1 MNNIIFID
9 INGKKIMNIGI
20 IGVGY
25 VGLVSSVCFASL
37 GNTVYSI
44 DIDEKKIDNL
54 RNGII
59 PIYEEGLSELLENN
73 KERIKFTTSLSSIID
88 NIDILFCAVGT
99 PMSEN
104 GSADLRYVINVAE
117 DFARSINKYTIFVT
131 KSTVPV
137 GTHDIVK
144 ETIDSTFKELN
155 KNVEYD
161 IVSNPEFLREGSAIN
176 DFLFPDRIVIGCNS
190 DRSKSLMTELYKNYI
205 DKLFITDLSTSEMI
219 KYASNSMLATRISFM
234 NELSNLC
241 DKVGANIEDVSYGMG
256 TDKRIGNKFL
266 NAGCG
271 YGGSC
276 FPKDVRAL
284 IYSGKENGVDLSILR
299 KVDEIN
305 TNQKMIL
312 IDKFKEYFK
321 GYFFGDICVCI
332 WGLSFKPNTD
342 DIREATSLSMINWL
356 KDNVRCVNLYDPIVK
371 DIPIKSDNITFY
383 DNKYDALDGV
393 DCLFIVTEWDEFKNV
408 DFELIKMNMNN
419 ICIIDG
425 RNIYSLDEMVDKGF
439 DYISIGRKKI
449 NK

>member
-1 MNNIIFID
+1 
-9 INGKKIMNIGI
+9 MNIGI

-44 DIDEKKIDNL
+44 DIDEKKIDDL

-73 KERIKFTTSLSSIID
+73 KKRIKFTTSLSSIID

-104 GSADLRYVINVAE
+104 GSADLRYVISVAE

-137 GTHDIVK
+137 GTHDVIK

-190 DRSKSLMTELYKNYI
+190 DRSKSLMTELYKDYI

-284 IYSGKENGVDLSILR
+284 IYSGKENGVDLSILK
-299 KVDEIN
+299 KVDESN

-321 GYFFGDICVCI
+321 SYFLDDICVCI

-342 DIREATSLSMINWL
+342 DIREATSLSMVNWL

-449 NK
+449 NKNF

>member
-1 MNNIIFID
+1 
-9 INGKKIMNIGI
+9 MNIGI

-37 GNTVYSI
+37 GHTVYSI
-44 DIDEKKIDNL
+44 DIDNKKIDNL

-59 PIYEEGLSELLENN
+59 PIYENGLEELLCSCSDN
-73 KERIKFTTSLSSIID
+73 ITFSTDLSSVID
-88 NIDILFCAVGT
+88 SIDILFCAVGT

-104 GSADLRYVINVAE
+104 GSADLRYVLSVAE
-117 DFARSINKYTIFVT
+117 EFARCINKYTIFVT

-205 DKLFITDLSTSEMI
+205 DKLFITDLCTAEMI

-234 NELSNLC
+234 NELSLLC
-241 DKVGANIEDVSYGMG
+241 DKVGANIEDVSKGMG
-256 TDKRIGNKFL
+256 SDIRIGNKFL

-284 IYSGKENGVDLSILR
+284 IYSGEENCVDLSILK
-299 KVDEIN
+299 KVDESN

-321 GYFFGDICVCI
+321 NYFLDDICVCI

-449 NK
+449 NKENGKI